1 MAQNFAENKMK
12 LNRLAIII
20 LVISLTGLFS
30 GCGLLSGAIDNVSS
44 AVGLNDTGTVIASR
58 AQIRSSYAVVAAD
71 LLEVKRGTSLNI
83 LEETD
88 FEKIKWYR
96 VRAND
101 DEQTEGWIEAQN
113 VIIGSLLDKSRKL
126 AEEDKDLQPQ
136 AEGQLRASTNL
147 RLSPEQKDDNVL
159 LKLEKKGES
168 DTGFQIIGWKYVLK
182 ADAPDVDDSKI
193 KQNKPKTRNEEIE
206 AAKEENKPLEMDEKY
221 DIWYK
226 VRLLPAV
233 SPAPA
238 GWVFGRQVEL
248 TLPPEIAIYQK
259 ESNKLV
265 TWQRL
270 DGGEIDEKASASG
283 TKISKPSSWV
293 ILLRS
298 NVVKS
303 TDGNEPDFDSILV
316 LGYDKYDQSHYKV
329 YRNENVQG
337 KIPLK
342 IEGSGDNKSFI
353 VNIKN
358 SAGQL
363 EPKRFV
369 VFKDAKGTLKIT
381 PPTDI
386 ASDKKDDK

>member
-1 MAQNFAENKMK
+1 MK
-12 LNRLAIII
+12 LNRLASVL
-20 LVISLTGLFS
+20 LVIYSAFTLS

-44 AVGLNDTGTVIASR
+44 AVGLNETGTVIAAR
-58 AQIRSSYAVVAAD
+58 AQIRSSFAVVAAD
-71 LLEVKRGTSLNI
+71 LLEVKRGTNLNI

-88 FEKIKWYR
+88 FEKVKWYR

-113 VIIGSLLDKSRKL
+113 VIIGSLLEKSRKL
-126 AEEDKDLQPQ
+126 AEEDKDLQSQ

-147 RLSPEQKDDNVL
+147 RLTPEQKDDNIL
-159 LKLEKKGES
+159 LKLEKKGDV

-182 ADAPDVDDSKI
+182 ADAPDVDDSKS
-193 KQNKPKTRNEEIE
+193 KPNKPKTRNEEIE

-226 VRLLPAV
+226 VRLAPNV

-248 TLPPEIAIYQK
+248 TLPAEIAIYQK

-270 DGGEIDEKASASG
+270 DGGEVDEKASTSG
-283 TKISKPSSWV
+283 TKISKPASWV

-316 LGYDKYDQSHYKV
+316 LGYDKYDQAHYKV

-342 IEGSGDNKSFI
+342 VEGSGDNKSFAVRI
-353 VNIKN
+353 LN

-363 EPKRFV
+363 EEKRFIL
-369 VFKDAKGTLKIT
+369 FKDAKGRLKIT
-381 PPTDI
+381 PPNDLP
-386 ASDKKDDK
+386 ADKKDDK

>member
-12 LNRLAIII
+12 LNKLAIILLI
-20 LVISLTGLFS
+20 ICSAFALS
-30 GCGLLSGAIDNVSS
+30 GCGLVTSAIDNVTN

-71 LLEVKRGTSLNI
+71 LLEVKRGMTLNI

-88 FEKIKWYR
+88 FEKVKWYR

-101 DEQTEGWIEAQN
+101 EDQTEGWIEAQN
-113 VIIGSLLDKSRKL
+113 VIIGSVLDKSRKL
-126 AEEDKDLQPQ
+126 AEENKDLQPQ
-136 AEGQLRASTNL
+136 AEGQLRATTNL
-147 RLSPEQKDDNVL
+147 RLTPEQRDDNIL
-159 LKLEKKGES
+159 LKLEKKGDS
-168 DTGFQIIGWKYVLK
+168 AVDFQVIGWKYVPK
-182 ADAPDVDDSKI
+182 ADAPDVDDSKN
-193 KQNKPKTRNEEIE
+193 KTAKPKTRNEEIE
-206 AAKEENKPLEMDEKY
+206 AAKEANKPEEIDEKY

-226 VRLLPAV
+226 VRLAPNV

-238 GWVFGRQVEL
+238 GWIFGRQVEL
-248 TLPPEIAIYQK
+248 NLPPEIGIYQK

-270 DGGEIDEKASASG
+270 DGGEVDEKASTGS

-298 NVVKS
+298 NLVKS

-342 IEGSGDNKSFI
+342 VEGSGDNKSFT
-353 VNIKN
+353 VNVKTN
-358 SAGQL
+358 SGQI
-363 EPKRFV
+363 EPRRFV
-369 VFKDAKGTLKIT
+369 MFKDAKGTLKVT

-386 ASDKKDDK
+386 PSDKKE

>member
-12 LNRLAIII
+12 LIRLAIFIS
-20 LVISLTGLFS
+20 VIFSVLTFS

-44 AVGLNDTGTVIASR
+44 AVGLNDTGTVIALR

-71 LLEVKRGTSLNI
+71 LLEVKRGMSLNI

-88 FEKIKWYR
+88 FEKVKWYR

-126 AEEDKDLQPQ
+126 AEEDKEFQAQ

-147 RLSPEQKDDNVL
+147 RLTPEQKDDNIL
-159 LKLEKKGES
+159 LKLEKKGEAE
-168 DTGFQIIGWKYVLK
+168 TNFQIVSWKYVLK
-182 ADAPDVDDSKI
+182 ADAPDVDDSKS

-226 VRLLPAV
+226 VRLSPSV
-233 SPAPA
+233 SPAPS
-238 GWVFGRQVEL
+238 GWIFGRQVEL

-270 DGGEIDEKASASG
+270 DGGEVDEKASASG

-303 TDGNEPDFDSILV
+303 IDGNEPDFDSILV
-316 LGYDKYDQSHYKV
+316 LGYDKYDQAHYKV
-329 YRNENVQG
+329 YRNENIQG
-337 KIPLK
+337 KIPMK
-342 IEGSGDNKSFI
+342 VEGSGDNKSF
-353 VNIKN
+353 VVKVLNG
-358 SAGQL
+358 AGQL
-363 EPKRFV
+363 EEKRFAI
-369 VFKDAKGTLKIT
+369 FKDVKGRLKVT
-381 PPTDI
+381 PPADI
-386 ASDKKDDK
+386 PADKKDEK

>member
-1 MAQNFAENKMK
+1 MAQNFAKDEMK
-12 LNRLAIII
+12 LNRLAIIL
-20 LVISLTGLFS
+20 LVISIAINFS
-30 GCGLLSGAIDNVSS
+30 GCRWIGGAVDNLTNV
-44 AVGLNDTGTVIASR
+44 VGLNDTGTVIALR

-71 LLEVKRGTSLNI
+71 LLEVKRGATLNI
-83 LEETD
+83 LEELD
-88 FEKIKWYR
+88 FEKVKWYR

-113 VIIGSLLDKSRKL
+113 VIIGSLLEKSRKL
-126 AEEDKDLQPQ
+126 AEEDKDFPPQ

-147 RLSPEQKDDNVL
+147 RLSPEQRDDNIL
-159 LKLEKKGES
+159 LKLEKKGEN
-168 DTGFQIIGWKYVLK
+168 DTSFQIVGWKYVPK
-182 ADAPDVDDSKI
+182 ADAPDTDDSKN
-193 KQNKPKTRNEEIE
+193 KPVKPKTKNEEIE
-206 AAKEENKPLEMDEKY
+206 AAKEANKPPEMDEKY

-226 VRLLPAV
+226 VRLSPTV

-238 GWVFGRQVEL
+238 GWIFGRQVEL

-270 DGGEIDEKASASG
+270 DGGEIDEKASTAGS
-283 TKISKPSSWV
+283 KINKPSSWV

-298 NVVKS
+298 NLVKS

-342 IEGSGDNKSFI
+342 IDGSTDNKSFT
-353 VNIKN
+353 VSLLN
-358 SAGQL
+358 SAGHY

-369 VFKDAKGTLKIT
+369 IFKDAKGSMKLT
-381 PPTDI
+381 PPSDI
-386 ASDKKDDK
+386 PSAEAKK